1 MRNLIRRSDWRD
13 VMPSTEQLDQSAAA
27 RTLDRDRIPNL
38 DLQGLLSDDDAAR
51 SMLVEQIRSACLETG
66 FFYVHNTC
74 VGDDVVQRALAATR
88 TFFALADDSP
98 IKLDVHNEHA
108 SGLKGWTPI
117 FGEPAYQKDTVA
129 HVESF
134 DIGQELTADQ
144 YRSLAIE
151 PNIWP
156 DVPGFREAILD
167 YYEQATRLARALSEV
182 FAEMLGVER
191 DFFNERSREKA
202 PRTMRLLHYPAN
214 DAPVDKRNVGIAAHT
229 DFECFTIMNQTAS
242 GLELTDVSG
251 HWCEAPSDI
260 AAFTVVL
267 GDMMER
273 FSNGWLKATGH
284 RVVNTPWT
292 RYSMILFFAVDGD
305 YEVAPLPRFIS
316 AENRAQY
323 DPVTQGEHIARELER
338 SNAYRQ
344 ATSGMVP
351 GTDLID

>member
-108 SGLKGWTPI
+108 SGLKGWTSI

-182 FAEMLGVER
+182 FAEILGVER

-305 YEVAPLPRFIS
+305 YTVAPLPRFIS
-316 AENRAQY
+316 AENPARY

-344 ATSGMVP
+344 AASSP
-351 GTDLID
+351 